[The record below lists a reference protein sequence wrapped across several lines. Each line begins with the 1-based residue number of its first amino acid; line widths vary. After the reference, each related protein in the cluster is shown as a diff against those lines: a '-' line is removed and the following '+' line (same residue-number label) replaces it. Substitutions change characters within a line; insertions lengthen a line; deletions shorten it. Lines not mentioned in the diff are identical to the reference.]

1 MKIIVLIKTIIL
13 SHLLFTFITTGN
25 SHAPLDDRT
34 IKAYQE
40 ALKMGKRRAN
50 KFKLVLLG
58 AEGAGK
64 TSTAASLLNE
74 DFTPQQ
80 PSTVG
85 ADVNTC
91 TVDRILISKWNHTDI
106 THHLE
111 KLPKQYRSEI
121 KAYIKAFNPSDKTP
135 LEKKPVPLAEKPSLQ
150 QKDLTDVD
158 YGKKEQLQPQKMSE
172 KDVIKVREVINQEEI
187 ETDDVNIIMLD
198 LGGQEI
204 YYTIHFL
211 FLAREDVVFIAFNAS
226 QDLREPVVCRQ
237 RLTRFQKK
245 VEARGMQ
252 TNLKVIETAMLS
264 VYSHCGKEVADHTL
278 FVSNRIPTI
287 VLVGTHAKSLSQ
299 SEKERIMLLI
309 LESFSGKPFVDHLPR
324 SQAMGEA
331 FFFIDN
337 SERDTKVFDALRG
350 VALAAAAPT
359 MSLECPIS
367 YLQFE
372 ADILRESQSKSTITK
387 QEAADIA
394 DKAGL
399 KDSLDEVLNH
409 FTLKGTLLY
418 YPDDECLK
426 DHVFI
431 SPQEVSN
438 LVSTVI
444 STDNCQPSSAKLQRV
459 CDRYDNFGLLE
470 EALLD
475 DILQAAK
482 RLKDKSIILGFLV
495 KFHFAVEVSRETKFT
510 DEDDSYCTPKDGAVY
525 LVPSMLVYNETK
537 IHKRKPED
545 IVILFHFPDKFI
557 PEDAF
562 NQILVKTVAW
572 SNQHGHH
579 IQRYVYSV
587 MYCIILKAAFSLF
600 FLAFTMELAPSDL
613 KAIGSALLYNS
624 VHNPVLSRYTYL

>member
-1 MKIIVLIKTIIL
+1 
-13 SHLLFTFITTGN
+13 LFTFIATGN
-25 SHAPLDDRT
+25 SQALLDDRT

-64 TSTAASLLNE
+64 TSTAASLLNK
-74 DFTPQQ
+74 DFAPKQ

-111 KLPKQYRSEI
+111 KLPKQFRSEI
-121 KAYIKAFNPSDKTP
+121 KAYIKAFTPSDKTP
-135 LEKKPVPLAEKPSLQ
+135 LEKKPVPLAEKQSLQ
-150 QKDLTDVD
+150 LKDLAGADH
-158 YGKKEQLQPQKMSE
+158 GKKEPQKMSE
-172 KDVIKVREVINQEEI
+172 KDVVRVREVINQEEI
-187 ETDDVNIIMLD
+187 DTDDVNIVMLD

-211 FLAREDVVFIAFNAS
+211 FLAREDVIFIAFNAS
-226 QDLREPVVCRQ
+226 QDLRKPVVCRQ

-287 VLVGTHAKSLSQ
+287 VLVGTHAKNLSQ
-299 SEKERIMLLI
+299 SEKERIMLSI
-309 LESFSGKPFVDHLPR
+309 LESFSGKPFVDHFPR

-337 SERDTKVFDALRG
+337 SERDPKVFDALRG

-372 ADILRESQSKSTITK
+372 ADILRESQSKSTMTI

-418 YPDDECLK
+418 YPDDESLK

-444 STDNCQPSSAKLQRV
+444 STDNCQPSSSKLQRV

-475 DILQAAK
+475 DILKAAK

-510 DEDDSYCTPKDGAVY
+510 DEDDSYCTPTDGVVY

-545 IVILFHFPDKFI
+545 MVILFHFPDKFI

-579 IQRYVYSV
+579 IQRYVFSV
-587 MYCIILKAAFSLF
+587 MYCIILNFE
-600 FLAFTMELAPSDL
+600 FLYSF
-613 KAIGSALLYNS
+613 
-624 VHNPVLSRYTYL
+624 